1 MIKPNWKSWLKVE
14 SFAFFF
20 FSFLISILKFEDLST
35 DSQLLDLSVAG
46 ILKFETIEILN
57 VKA

>member
-1 MIKPNWKSWLKVE
+1 MTESWKLC
-14 SFAFFF
+14 FFFF
-20 FSFLISILKFEDLST
+20 FSFLISILKFEDLNT

>member
-1 MIKPNWKSWLKVE
+1 MTESWKLC
-14 SFAFFF
+14 FFF
-20 FSFLISILKFEDLST
+20 FSFLISILKFEDLNT
-35 DSQLLDLSVAG
+35 DSQLLDLSVYVAG